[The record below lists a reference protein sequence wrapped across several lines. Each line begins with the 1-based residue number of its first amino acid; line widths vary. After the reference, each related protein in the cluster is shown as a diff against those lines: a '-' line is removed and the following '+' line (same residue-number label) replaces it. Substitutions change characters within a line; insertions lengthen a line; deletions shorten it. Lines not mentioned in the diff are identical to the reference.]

1 MDYQQSKVIR
11 DIAKS
16 ILNPVNNAPELAKDS
31 VSQTLELL
39 DQYFPE
45 QLDDTIPEVLE

>member
-1 MDYQQSKVIR
+1 MDYKESQIIR
-11 DIAKS
+11 EIARS
-16 ILNPVNNAPELAKDS
+16 ILNPVNNAPELAKNS

-45 QLDDTIPEVLE
+45 QLDDTIPEILE

>member
-1 MDYQQSKVIR
+1 MDYKESQVIR
-11 DIAKS
+11 DIART
-16 ILNPVNNAPELAKDS
+16 ILNPVNNAPQAAKDS

-45 QLDDTIPEVLE
+45 QLDNTIPEILE

>member
-1 MDYQQSKVIR
+1 MDYKDSQAIR
-11 DIAKS
+11 DIART
-16 ILNPVNNAPELAKDS
+16 ILNPVNNAPQIAKDS

-45 QLDDTIPEVLE
+45 QLDDTIPEILE